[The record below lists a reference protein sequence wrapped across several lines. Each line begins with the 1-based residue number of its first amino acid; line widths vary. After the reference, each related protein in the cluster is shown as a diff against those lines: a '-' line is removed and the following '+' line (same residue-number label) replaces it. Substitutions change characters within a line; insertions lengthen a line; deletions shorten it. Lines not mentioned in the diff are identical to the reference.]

1 MRRAMRFADRT
12 DFVELL
18 LLNES
23 ICCAWS
29 VLAGLSTYERRYIH
43 MCLIRRLKQ
52 ISPLSSTDVV

>member
-1 MRRAMRFADRT
+1 MRRAMRFVDRR

-29 VLAGLSTYERRYIH
+29 VLVGLSTYGRRYIH

-52 ISPLSSTDVV
+52 ISPLLSTDVV